1 MTTRPD
7 DCCRLHSPSV
17 KGYQSNKFMKDRL
30 TLSTKTVRR
39 LSVRSRQQSQERW
52 VEGPSIMMCMDPH
65 RVPSNSCI
73 PTTSVAHTFTL

>member
-17 KGYQSNKFMKDRL
+17 KRYQSNKFMKDRL

-39 LSVRSRQQSQERW
+39 LSVRFLANNHKNDVLKAR
-52 VEGPSIMMCMDPH
+52 PS
-65 RVPSNSCI
+65 
-73 PTTSVAHTFTL
+73 